1 MHAQKLFLLMDR
13 PILDAWVAL
22 ICKPIVVILFH
33 HLLMELLALLGDGL
47 VPASPIGSKLCV
59 SLPALLGLPLVPLHA
74 GVHLLQCISY
84 GILGG
89 PVVLQLQLPLLH
101 QDVPLLLGLH
111 VILPESSRISGQH
124 LSVTA
129 FLFWWHNGNSI
140 VDYLDLFC
148 QKSFDF
154 L

>member
-13 PILDAWVAL
+13 PILDAWVSL
-22 ICKPIVVILFH
+22 ICQPIVVIRFH

-47 VPASPIGSKLCV
+47 VPASPIWSQLRV
-59 SLPALLGLPLVPLHA
+59 SLPALLSLPLVPLHA
-74 GVHLLQCISY
+74 SVHLLQGISY
-84 GILGG
+84 GVLGG
-89 PVVLQLQLPLLH
+89 PVILQLQLSLLH

-111 VILPESSRISGQH
+111 VVLPEGHWVPGKH

-129 FLFWWHNGNSI
+129 FLFWWHNGNCI

-148 QKSFDF
+148 RKSFDF